1 MPGSDPSPDAR
12 SPARSS
18 ARHPHR
24 PSSPTSPGA
33 GRQGADP
40 DRIWRPVEL
49 IRWTADYL
57 TGRGFEEG
65 RLTAE
70 LLLADVLQCERL
82 DLYLQFERPL
92 SPSEL
97 TGFREHLR
105 RRLRH
110 EPIQYILGTAHFREL
125 VLTVDARVLIPRPET
140 ELLVGE
146 ILARTAAHPGLEVL
160 EIGTGSGAIALSLHQ
175 EGAFRRIVA
184 TDISGD
190 ALALAQANA
199 AGVAG
204 TAQLEFRIG
213 AFFLP
218 VEGERF
224 DVVISNPPYISEQ
237 ERETLAPEVVGWE
250 PELALFA
257 GDDGLE
263 IIRHLIANA
272 PRHLR
277 SGGLL
282 ALEIGAGQ
290 GRAVAELVRLHPSYE
305 DPEILPD
312 LSGRERMLLARCRGI
327 EDQL

>member
-1 MPGSDPSPDAR
+1 MPGSEPSPDAR
-12 SPARSS
+12 SRERNSAQRS
-18 ARHPHR
+18 HR
-24 PSSPTSPGA
+24 PPSPAAGSQESDPG
-33 GRQGADP
+33 RT
-40 DRIWRPVEL
+40 WRPVEL

-146 ILARTAAHPGLEVL
+146 ILARAAARPGLDLL

-184 TDISGD
+184 TDISVE
-190 ALALAQANA
+190 ALALAQENA
-199 AGVAG
+199 AGITG
-204 TAQLEFRIG
+204 TALLEFRTG
-213 AFFLP
+213 PFFDP
-218 VEGERF
+218 VAGERF
-224 DVVISNPPYISEQ
+224 DFIVSNPPYISEQ
-237 ERETLAPEVVGWE
+237 EREILAPEVVGWE
-250 PELALFA
+250 PALALFA

-263 IIRHLIANA
+263 VVRRLIAEA
-272 PRHLR
+272 PRYLR

-290 GRAVAELVRLHPSYE
+290 GPAVAELVRSNPSYE
-305 DPEILPD
+305 DPAILPD
-312 LSGRERMLLARCRGI
+312 LSGRERMLLARCREI
-327 EDQL
+327 EEEI